1 MELLGHPDRS
11 MSDYILTGLCHGF
24 PLFFNPAAVSLRS
37 ASHTMSSA
45 SLQPEVIDNYLLAK
59 MDKDRIA
66 GLFPT
71 PPLTILYTGQF
82 GRIPKK
88 HQPGK
93 WHLML
98 DLSSN
103 LVVSMTAFKGSLFL
117 HSIMS
122 VDDIID
128 GIMDFGT
135 WTLDGRV

>member
-1 MELLGHPDRS
+1 
-11 MSDYILTGLCHGF
+11 
-24 PLFFNPAAVSLRS
+24 
-37 ASHTMSSA
+37 MSSA

-98 DLSSN
+98 DLSSQPGGVN
-103 LVVSMTAFKGSLFL
+103 
-117 HSIMS
+117 
-122 VDDIID
+122 D
-128 GIMDFGT
+128 GIQREPFSAQYNVSG
-135 WTLDGRV
+135 